1 LATDAARSHERA
13 REHVSAADQVLKIV
27 RNCAKSQQWLP
38 SARTAKRT
46 RIEELLDAH
55 AATLR
60 LRGVRS
66 SAQIQSHLKP
76 VREHFGDWFSVDL
89 TAAAVDTYIEARLEA
104 DKAPATINRETQLL
118 GQAMRLALERGQIT
132 AVPAI
137 RPLPE
142 RNTRQG
148 FFERPEFEAVVVA
161 LPEHLRDMCRF
172 GWLTGW
178 RRGEIL
184 TLRWT
189 DVDLDGGAIRLRAEA
204 SKNGRGRTVMLGGGE
219 LGALIARRERARLV
233 DREDGHP
240 LVPDLVFHRDGEP
253 IVDFRKAWATACVAG
268 GLYRTVKREDG
279 TAWSRTGC
287 SMTCGAPPCATWC
300 GRACQSGWRWRSRAT
315 RPGVCSTGTT
325 SWSEGDLR
333 EAMRLQSA
341 YVESLPRTGPAI
353 PAGSR

>member
-89 TAAAVDTYIEARLEA
+89 TAATVDTYIEARLEA

-137 RPLPE
+137 RQLPE

-148 FFERPEFEAVVVA
+148 FFERPEFEAVAMA

-189 DVDLDGGAIRLRAEA
+189 DEDLDGGAIRLRAEA
-204 SKNGRGRTVMLGGGE
+204 SKNGRGRTVMLGGRAWGPDRPP
-219 LGALIARRERARLV
+219 GARAPRRSGGR
-233 DREDGHP
+233 P
-240 LVPDLVFHRDGEP
+240 S
-253 IVDFRKAWATACVAG
+253 AG
-268 GLYRTVKREDG
+268 G
-279 TAWSRTGC
+279 
-287 SMTCGAPPCATWC
+287 
-300 GRACQSGWRWRSRAT
+300 
-315 RPGVCSTGTT
+315 RPGVPPG
-325 SWSEGDLR
+325 R
-333 EAMRLQSA
+333 
-341 YVESLPRTGPAI
+341 
-353 PAGSR
+353 